1 MLALRV
7 ASSLSKSA
15 LARPSAAAFA
25 LARPSTAAFFST
37 KYTKAH
43 EYITLNGKEGTVG
56 ITDFAQNSLGD
67 VVFVDLPSVG
77 QSFAKG
83 CVLSFFLLSSVF
95 RVGYSTVW
103 LLVCGITV
111 TRSAPWSL

>member
-7 ASSLSKSA
+7 ASALSKSRA
-15 LARPSAAAFA
+15 SSAAAFA
-25 LARPSTAAFFST
+25 FARPASARFFST

-43 EYITLNGKEGTVG
+43 EYITLNGKEGTIG

-83 CVLSFFLLSSVF
+83 CVAVMK
-95 RVGYSTVW
+95 GYIR
-103 LLVCGITV
+103 GA
-111 TRSAPWSL
+111 RG